1 MSDYHYFLLFAI
13 TFPSKKPFPSSSK
26 ITKLFYDS
34 RFAETPISSPDY
46 IKIAEAYGLEGYRVH
61 NRREI
66 KNTIRKAKLNPGPV
80 IIEFVVE
87 KHDVVYPMVPTGAA
101 LNAMINRPE
110 KEEA

>member
-1 MSDYHYFLLFAI
+1 MS
-13 TFPSKKPFPSSSK
+13 SKENFRK

-66 KNTIRKAKLNPGPV
+66 ENTIRKAKLNPGPV